1 MLAWLQGAFFKQQAQ
16 AIDEF
21 FQRQAAKQVLVLFD
35 NITIEVSVVMLI
47 AISQALGTLP
57 ALGVGRVV

>member
-1 MLAWLQGAFFKQQAQ
+1 MLAWLYGAFFKQQAQ

-47 AISQALGTLP
+47 AVSQALGAFP